1 MTILF
6 LVIAA
11 LIVVFSFGVGGY
23 LTFFKIPIQN
33 RITQMFAFLMLSLA
47 TTAATFVIC
56 LSIVWPPI
64 KM

>member
-6 LVIAA
+6 LLIAA
-11 LIVVFSFGVGGY
+11 LIVLFSFGVGGY
-23 LTFFKIPIQN
+23 LSFFKIPIQN
-33 RITQMFAFLMLSLA
+33 RLNQVFAFLMLSLA